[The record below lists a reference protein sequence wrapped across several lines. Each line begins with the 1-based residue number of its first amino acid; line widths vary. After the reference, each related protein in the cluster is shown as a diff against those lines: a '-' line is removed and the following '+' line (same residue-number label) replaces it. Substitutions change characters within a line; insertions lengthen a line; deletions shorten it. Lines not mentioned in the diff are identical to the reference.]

1 VFLVLKFQL
10 IDIELQVT
18 ELDLLSLDSVWKF
31 GEAWETQK
39 IPLHVLINTAGIFC
53 MNDMVPTM
61 QPFVS
66 VALCLPSHMLALP
79 CLLTKKISSAKV
91 VCIRINST

>member
-39 IPLHVLINTAGIFC
+39 IPLHVLIDTAGIFC